1 MNTNIVIYSIL
12 RSMRRQFLLIA
23 GRIFQMYAQ
32 VVWKTSLQTT
42 MAFKYWCVLV
52 ALGRKL
58 DHPY

>member
-1 MNTNIVIYSIL
+1 
-12 RSMRRQFLLIA
+12 MRRPFLLIA

-32 VVWKTSLQTT
+32 VVWKTSLQAT